1 MERGIHLHTN
11 KPPACFRKYEKVE
24 KVQFPSGQE
33 KKKKI
38 CSNKLVFKS
47 QSNIILVTWVNLGGR
62 AN

>member
-33 KKKKI
+33 KKKK
-38 CSNKLVFKS
+38 KS
-47 QSNIILVTWVNLGGR
+47 APTNLFLNR
-62 AN
+62 NLT